1 MRNVSDDFDEIIDEF
16 KKMLDL
22 DSDTFEVDFLF
33 IPASDVDLDFG
44 RDKKNIK
51 EFKISYH
58 FETGMEKPEIKI
70 ESNIDKSRI
79 REYLKDIDL
88 SKHLN
93 LKKLIKS
100 KPIKEIDASKLSLD
114 SYKQKNDLYVLEPYT
129 EINDGKD
136 LSEILFEI
144 PGMEEDNVRID
155 FSEEGRRIIFTA
167 ENKNRKYAKNIPLP
181 FKSSKRDYKLEVNNG
196 LAILKVYKSDK

>member
-1 MRNVSDDFDEIIDEF
+1 MSDDFDEIIDEF
-16 KKMLDL
+16 KKMLNL
-22 DSDTFEVDFLF
+22 DSDAFEVDFLF
-33 IPASDVDLDFG
+33 IPASDVDLDLG
-44 RDKKNIK
+44 RDKKNI
-51 EFKISYH
+51 EGFKISYH

-93 LKKLIKS
+93 LKNINNSKL
-100 KPIKEIDASKLSLD
+100 IKEIDASKLSLD
-114 SYKQKNDLYVLEPYT
+114 SYRQENDLYVLEPYT
-129 EINDGKD
+129 EITDEKD
-136 LSEILFEI
+136 LSEIILEI
-144 PGMEEDNVRID
+144 PGMEEDNVSID

-167 ENKNRKYAKNIPLP
+167 ENKNRKYTKKIALL